1 MFFDSRTRTY
11 VTTSRASRD
20 PKCGGWV
27 PRDVCGSGCNCSEPG
42 AQRAIAISQSPNADL
57 FDGRQRWRSWR
68 SSVGTPQHQQ
78 YCGISFPWAGIY
90 LQMVM
95 VYDALSNATEQR
107 VHCRLQWSQDLH
119 RWELIEPT
127 RDLIPLGTSGAF
139 DSHII
144 FAGSGVYSTPEGERV
159 YCERRHRCA
168 TCPNL
173 WLHPCALRTDMGGD
187 GPHDGPRNSS
197 LGLATFR
204 PSGFAGIGLAS
215 SASTGT
221 LTTTTLTAGG
231 GGLLLTADLAA
242 GSVMP
247 VSRSCVR
254 RSCNETVQLKAGAL
268 TRSPL
273 PFGSFVVGEQ
283 FTLTFRLEGA
293 TTVLYTLDYE

>member
-42 AQRAIAISQSPNADL
+42 AQRAIAISQSPNGDL

-68 SSVGTPQHQQ
+68 SSVGTAQHQQ

-119 RWELIEPT
+119 RWEFIEPT
-127 RDLIPLGTSGAF
+127 RDLIPLGASGEF

-159 YCERRHRCA
+159 YCKRRLPGCCA
-168 TCPNL
+168 ACP
-173 WLHPCALRTDMGGD
+173 
-187 GPHDGPRNSS
+187 S
-197 LGLATFR
+197 L
-204 PSGFAGIGLAS
+204 
-215 SASTGT
+215 
-221 LTTTTLTAGG
+221 
-231 GGLLLTADLAA
+231 
-242 GSVMP
+242 
-247 VSRSCVR
+247 
-254 RSCNETVQLKAGAL
+254 
-268 TRSPL
+268 
-273 PFGSFVVGEQ
+273 
-283 FTLTFRLEGA
+283 
-293 TTVLYTLDYE
+293 